1 MVAQRKGQQPESPQQ
16 WLEEELREAKARL
29 HKVEHE
35 LEQALKQVWALDA
48 DVRKFAEALASSAT
62 ETAVL
67 PSLKEE
73 LRQLRDQGSRVQDR
87 QTSIGNR
94 TEEVLRQRQAEAG
107 RERQERAA
115 LARQVEA
122 MLKAVGQYEGR
133 IQALEEASRH
143 VEEEVAGGR
152 LAQQGL
158 VRDFEEL
165 SSRTARNLEAATRLE
180 HELGR
185 AAEQLEA
192 LRKEDEAL
200 SDRLNLI
207 HEQVRRHGERLDK
220 FEDVAAFPAEAKEL
234 LQRARFERE
243 QLAERLGAV
252 ERLSTEVEERV
263 QEFVQ
268 GLARL
273 DQKSQSQAT
282 QLLLM
287 QEQIHE
293 LNEQTKEQMKRLFQN
308 ILRQRRRQAEA
319 LAQEIK
325 ELSHGDLSSGK

>member
-1 MVAQRKGQQPESPQQ
+1 MVAQRKGKQPDSPQQ

-48 DVRKFAEALASSAT
+48 DVRKLAEALSAAGM
-62 ETAVL
+62 EAAAL
-67 PSLKEE
+67 PGLREE
-73 LRQLRDQGSRVQDR
+73 MRQLRDQISRVQDR
-87 QTSIGNR
+87 QTALANR
-94 TEEVLRQRQAEAG
+94 TEEVLRQHGAEAG
-107 RERQERAA
+107 RERQERVA
-115 LARQVEA
+115 LARQMEA
-122 MLKAVGQYEGR
+122 LSKAVGQYEGR

-158 VRDFEEL
+158 ARDFEEL

-185 AAEQLEA
+185 AAGQLEA
-192 LRKEDEAL
+192 LGKEDEAL

-207 HEQVRRHGERLDK
+207 QEQVRRQGERLDK

-234 LQRARFERE
+234 LQRVRFERE

-252 ERLSTEVEERV
+252 ERLSGEVGERV

-273 DQKSQSQAT
+273 DQRGQSQAT

-287 QEQIHE
+287 QEQIQE
-293 LNEQTKEQMKRLFQN
+293 LNEQTREQMKRLFQN
-308 ILRQRRRQAEA
+308 VLRQRRRQAEA

-325 ELSHGDLSSGK
+325 ELSQGELSSGK

>member
-48 DVRKFAEALASSAT
+48 DVRKLSEALSAAGM
-62 ETAVL
+62 EAAAL
-67 PSLKEE
+67 PGLREE
-73 LRQLRDQGSRVQDR
+73 LRQMRDQMSRVQDR
-87 QTSIGNR
+87 QTALGNR
-94 TEEVLRQRQAEAG
+94 TEEILRQHGADAG

-115 LARQVEA
+115 LAKQSEA
-122 MLKAVGQYEGR
+122 LLKAVGQYESR
-133 IQALEEASRH
+133 MQALEEASRH
-143 VEEEVAGGR
+143 VEEEVAGER

-158 VRDFEEL
+158 ARDLGEL

-185 AAEQLEA
+185 ANGLIESLG
-192 LRKEDEAL
+192 KEDEAL
-200 SDRLNLI
+200 SERLNLVQ
-207 HEQVRRHGERLDK
+207 EQARRQGERLDK
-220 FEDVAAFPAEAKEL
+220 FENVAAFPAEAKEL

-243 QLAERLGAV
+243 KLAERLGSV
-252 ERLSTEVEERV
+252 ERLAGEVGERV

-273 DQKSQSQAT
+273 DQRSQSQTT
-282 QLLLM
+282 QLLVM
-287 QEQIHE
+287 QEQIQE
-293 LNEQTKEQMKRLFQN
+293 LNQQTKEQMKRLFQN

-325 ELSHGDLSSGK
+325 ELSQGEITSEN

>member
-1 MVAQRKGQQPESPQQ
+1 VVAQRKGQQPESPQQ

-48 DVRKFAEALASSAT
+48 DVRQLSEALSAAGAEAAA
-62 ETAVL
+62 L
-67 PSLKEE
+67 PGLREE
-73 LRQLRDQGSRVQDR
+73 LRQLRDQASRVQDR
-87 QTSIGNR
+87 QTALTNR
-94 TEEVLRQRQAEAG
+94 TEELLRQHSAEAG

-115 LARQVEA
+115 LAKQVDA
-122 MLKAVGQYEGR
+122 LAKGIGQYEGR

-158 VRDFEEL
+158 ARDLEDV

-180 HELGR
+180 RELGR
-185 AAEQLEA
+185 ATEQLEA

-220 FEDVAAFPAEAKEL
+220 FEDIAAFPAEAKEL

-273 DQKSQSQAT
+273 DQKGQSQAT
-282 QLLLM
+282 QLLLL

-325 ELSHGDLSSGK
+325 ELSQGELSSGK

>member
-35 LEQALKQVWALDA
+35 LGQALKQVWALDA
-48 DVRKFAEALASSAT
+48 DVRKLAEAL
-62 ETAVL
+62 TAAAMEAAAL
-67 PSLKEE
+67 PGLREE

-87 QTSIGNR
+87 QTALTNR
-94 TEEVLRQRQAEAG
+94 TEELLRQHSTEAG

-115 LARQVEA
+115 LAKQVDA
-122 MLKAVGQYEGR
+122 LAKGIGQYEGR

-165 SSRTARNLEAATRLE
+165 SSRTARNLEAATRLD

-185 AAEQLEA
+185 ATEQLDA